1 MRKREILPSN
11 DLLFK
16 KLFASPKN
24 RHILIG
30 FIHDMIGLN
39 VVDVIIENPYNIRTF
54 KVTEDQQEFLETEVD
69 VLARLDDGSLVTIE
83 LQVRREAHFIERSLH
98 YLSEKY
104 VSNYARRDLEK
115 LKDDIKEDK
124 YGSLRPVYGINI
136 VYFDLFKEDNKAY
149 HRFTMYDVKNKIEL
163 KNEDGL
169 PLLSVVYFDL
179 TKPRDTLEGEMPYW
193 YDYLKSNKK
202 VKEAPEYLQ
211 DAYKVTSYENLEM
224 EEREMLDAVERA
236 RSKLDAQM
244 LYAEEEGRKR
254 GEEQGVKQTKIDT
267 AKKMLKMG
275 MKVEEIH
282 AVTDLSVEE
291 IEKLK

>member
-98 YLSEKY
+98 YLS
-104 VSNYARRDLEK
+104 
-115 LKDDIKEDK
+115 
-124 YGSLRPVYGINI
+124 
-136 VYFDLFKEDNKAY
+136 
-149 HRFTMYDVKNKIEL
+149 
-163 KNEDGL
+163 
-169 PLLSVVYFDL
+169 
-179 TKPRDTLEGEMPYW
+179 
-193 YDYLKSNKK
+193 
-202 VKEAPEYLQ
+202 
-211 DAYKVTSYENLEM
+211 
-224 EEREMLDAVERA
+224 
-236 RSKLDAQM
+236 
-244 LYAEEEGRKR
+244 
-254 GEEQGVKQTKIDT
+254 
-267 AKKMLKMG
+267 
-275 MKVEEIH
+275 
-282 AVTDLSVEE
+282 
-291 IEKLK
+291 